1 MVAERMSR
9 SGGKIVVF
17 RQHLCLRVETDA
29 IQLDVLPIAVVYVHL
44 AVTNARVA
52 LGVFVEHTVGEGY
65 ALLVVVVIMACAR
78 VGDAHLVVVVK
89 PHP

>member
-1 MVAERMSR
+1 M
-9 SGGKIVVF
+9 
-17 RQHLCLRVETDA
+17 ETDA

-44 AVTNARVA
+44 AVADARVA
-52 LGVFVEHTVGEGY
+52 LGVLVEHAVGEGY
-65 ALLVVVVIMACAR
+65 ALLVVVVIMAGAR